1 VAKEVTG
8 RWIVGN
14 SCAFDTETRT
24 RAGGNVAVGEW
35 RGAVVAGIVQETEQL
50 TLPMLLKSLTGI
62 LPLLMLGVTAWWLSR
77 PEAGAKG
84 AGGGVAEVKAVEGV
98 KEEPKMI
105 GADEVGEY
113 AAFEFGKVFERPAG
127 PKGLEYTAAA
137 RALDG
142 KKVRLTGYMVRHW
155 HDDAS
160 VFLFTEYPRVLNV
173 AEYGLADDLP
183 PEAVHVIQEVLPGR
197 APDWVRQ
204 RLVVLGRLELGPR
217 QEQDGRVSQ
226 VRLHAERITAEDG
239 RTLVEVRRPVALQRV
254 RVNAVKAAT
263 PGTLSVTRQE

>member
-1 VAKEVTG
+1 M
-8 RWIVGN
+8 
-14 SCAFDTETRT
+14 
-24 RAGGNVAVGEW
+24 
-35 RGAVVAGIVQETEQL
+35 
-50 TLPMLLKSLTGI
+50 PLKRLTGI
-62 LPLLMLGVTAWWLSR
+62 LPLLLLAGMAWWLSR

-84 AGGGVAEVKAVEGV
+84 AGGRGAEVTEMNEV
-98 KEEPKMI
+98 PKMM
-105 GADEVGEY
+105 GADEAGEY
-113 AAFEFGKVFERPAG
+113 AAFEFGKVFKRPAG
-127 PKGLEYTAAA
+127 PKGLEYTGEA

-142 KKVRLTGYMVRHW
+142 KKVRMTGYMVRHW
-155 HDDAS
+155 HEDAS
-160 VFLFTEYPRVLNV
+160 VFLFTEHPRVLNV

-204 RLVVLGRLELGPR
+204 QLVVYGRMELGPR

-239 RTLVEVRRPVALQRV
+239 RTLVEVRRPVALQRM
-254 RVNAVKAAT
+254 RVNAVRTAT